1 MSRFSSI
8 FHQTVQFMAQ
18 KGLARVA
25 RGLQEGQPCILT
37 FHGLREDS
45 DPGLIDAELHT
56 PVSVFR
62 DICRHLSSRYRVCS
76 LSALVDALQRRLPL
90 PDGTVALTFDDGY
103 ASNYSLAYPILQEFN
118 LPATLFV
125 TSGFVDRTQSLWF
138 HRMEYA
144 YAHSPLRAEYAKAAA
159 YLKALPQENLEE
171 ETAGLESKLGARL
184 RECDPAPAIFEP
196 LTWNQIREMQA
207 SGLVE
212 MGGHTQTHLILGRCG
227 RETAR
232 REIQQSFE
240 RLAVETGV
248 KPRLFAYPNGQPGD
262 YTAGTAELLAETGFT
277 SAVTMSPGFVQP
289 GTSRFE
295 IPRYGAPMSVAETEA
310 TVSGAFETL
319 KAWRL
324 ATREALA
331 A

>member
-8 FHQTVQFMAQ
+8 YHQTVQFMAQ

-45 DPGLIDAELHT
+45 DPGLIDADLHT

-76 LSALVDALQRRLPL
+76 LSALVDALRKGLPL
-90 PDGTVALTFDDGY
+90 PDGTVAITFDDGY

-118 LPATLFV
+118 LPATIFV

-144 YAHSPLRAEYAKAAA
+144 FAHSPLRAEYAQTAAS
-159 YLKALPQENLEE
+159 LKALPQENLEE
-171 ETAGLESKLGARL
+171 ETTRWESKLGVKM
-184 RECDPAPAIFEP
+184 REVHPAIFEP

-212 MGGHTQTHLILGRCG
+212 MGGHTQTHLILGRCE

-240 RLAVETGV
+240 RLAAETGV
-248 KPRLFAYPNGQPGD
+248 EPRLFAYPNGQPGD
-262 YTAGTAELLAETGFT
+262 YTAETAELLAETGFT

-289 GTSRFE
+289 GTSLFE

-310 TVSGAFETL
+310 TVSGAYETL